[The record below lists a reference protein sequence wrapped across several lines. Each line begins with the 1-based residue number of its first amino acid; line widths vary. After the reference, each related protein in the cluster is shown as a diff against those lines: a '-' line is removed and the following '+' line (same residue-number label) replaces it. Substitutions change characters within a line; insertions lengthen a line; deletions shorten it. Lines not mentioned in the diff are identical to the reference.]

1 MIHIYSS
8 SFALFAEGLSFNQS
22 LYSLVVDA
30 DVPMRSVLFDL
41 GGRDRVDNS
50 VLRRIDSKLYTSK
63 QILHAHTEL
72 HTFVKSYPVLS

>member
-50 VLRRIDSKLYTSK
+50 VIRRIDSKLYTSK
-63 QILHAHTEL
+63 QILHAHT
-72 HTFVKSYPVLS
+72 YPL